1 MHTCLTLL
9 SASACCGFWGGVHT
23 LDGGGMTVRTFFSR
37 GHRTWFTLLTP
48 HTSTHRQVRSAGQSF
63 SCGVCQLGGVMHT
76 AWVRV
81 NAVVFFGLT
90 VLLVLSVLT
99 ALSTY
104 LHQGMHVVQAARA
117 ARGSCGVH
125 GSMVTLLRPLNSKT
139 RWARKARKQQT

>member
-1 MHTCLTLL
+1 VAHQH
-9 SASACCGFWGGVHT
+9 A
-23 LDGGGMTVRTFFSR
+23 
-37 GHRTWFTLLTP
+37 
-48 HTSTHRQVRSAGQSF
+48 QAGAQRRPEL

-104 LHQGMHVVQAARA
+104 LHQGFPDVRKLGVSKFRTFRKSEGTDRLLLNIDVDADLAPAFNWNVKQLFAFVVAEYETPTNPVNQASHPVRFA
-117 ARGSCGVH
+117 
-125 GSMVTLLRPLNSKT
+125 
-139 RWARKARKQQT
+139 